1 MLLVSLSLATPQ
13 KRLNKEQFLKLAR
26 QAQHRYLE
34 TYPKSKHRFLVQER
48 VRKAKK
54 AARPAKLPKAE
65 PTKVRRLSR
74 AEYSALDDKGKNR
87 YNERFPK
94 SSHTPRFRKARKPF
108 TKTKHDNKESRTETG
123 RRRKDESLKVDKQ
136 RMTMHD
142 EGAGTINKQSVMA
155 LSQIRPEQLRQGAAN
170 INSNREEIHGLI
182 DQEMQA
188 RPNLYGRGLASVR
201 DMMHGGLLDD
211 DVEDAEF
218 EEVDEA
224 QAEDDDGNPL
234 NDEDGKPI
242 TKKQKKERDAEL
254 GPDPSLEDEDEDDD
268 EDRKKKKKKK
278 KGKKDKKKQRDGQ
291 AVLTS
296 IAKFALLG
304 AGVALLAV
312 GAGPLGMV
320 IGRGLMDLW
329 TSIESNA
336 AANPQKTQEEIDHD
350 TVDEILTHTVSYMRN
365 MQLEDMRQ
373 SSEHLFEAIAADQ
386 LDIYNEC
393 FSACLPL
400 VQGRPKGRPGKNFF
414 GGANVDVHTLAAAMR
429 TRLNKLG
436 VLYSEEHEYGPH
448 DEAYMFFCK
457 DKDRTL
463 VAMGMTNASSLYHV
477 AMLNW

>member
-65 PTKVRRLSR
+65 PAKVRRLSR
-74 AEYSALDDKGKNR
+74 AEYSALDDKGKKR

-94 SSHTPRFRKARKPF
+94 SSHTPRFRKARKTF
-108 TKTKHDNKESRTETG
+108 VKTKHDNKESRKEAG

-182 DQEMQA
+182 DHEMQA

-201 DMMHGGLLDD
+201 EMMQGGLLDD
-211 DVEDAEF
+211 DVEDADF
-218 EEVDEA
+218 EELDDA
-224 QAEDDDGNPL
+224 QAEDEDGNPL

-242 TKKQKKERDAEL
+242 TNKQKKERDVEV
-254 GPDPSLEDEDEDDD
+254 GPDPSKEDGEDDD
-268 EDRKKKKKKK
+268 SPKKKKKKK

-312 GAGPLGMV
+312 GAGPLGMI
-320 IGRGLMDLW
+320 IGRGLLDVW
-329 TSIESNA
+329 TSVEANA
-336 AANPQKTQEEIDHD
+336 ANTGEKTQEEIDHD

-365 MQLEDMRQ
+365 MHLDDIRQ
-373 SSEHLFEAIAADQ
+373 SSDHLFEAIAATN

-414 GGANVDVHTLAAAMR
+414 GGANVDMQTLSSAVR

-436 VLYSEEHEYGPH
+436 VLYGEEHDVGEQ
-448 DEAYMFFCK
+448 DEAYVFFCN

-463 VAMGMTNASSLYHV
+463 VAVGMTNSSNLYHV